1 MKLRVS
7 YCIIFPVALAILA
20 AAACKGKE
28 EKKAP
33 EVKEAVFEQ
42 SSFFR
47 VPEDSTRWVEYLSPA
62 PQDTARAWMMLGVLY
77 LANNHAEVA
86 LNYFNEALHWDPG
99 RPVLQL
105 NLADAYNRLGQR
117 EKAIEAFKAFLRYDP
132 ASQFGPE
139 IFRIVEKYHSLE
151 SENLIP

>member
-1 MKLRVS
+1 MKPRGL
-7 YCIIFPVALAILA
+7 YCIIFPAVLAILA
-20 AAACKGKE
+20 VAGCKSKE
-28 EKKAP
+28 EKKTP
-33 EVKEAVFEQ
+33 EVVEAVIEQ
-42 SSFFR
+42 SSLFR
-47 VPEDSTRWVEYLSPA
+47 VPEDSVRWLEYLAPA

-77 LANNHAEVA
+77 LANNHAEAA
-86 LNYFNEALHWDPG
+86 LNYFNEALYWAPS

-117 EKAIEAFKAFLRYDP
+117 EKAIEAFKTYLRYDP

-139 IFRIVEKYHSLE
+139 IFRIVEKYHSIE